1 MQIVK
6 RNGET
11 REYDVL
17 DLFAGVGGLST
28 AMPEKMQEV
37 CNNIQDLID
46 RIILTILETFNRFFN
61 IDPTSY
67 IAPVAIHYEIV
78 LCVPSVKHIIL
89 NFLEHAGE
97 VRKQYLLARYH
108 RGNTDDTDTSF
119 SCNLITVF

>member
-28 AMPEKMQEV
+28 AMSEKMQEV

-46 RIILTILETFNRFFN
+46 RIIQTILETFNRFFN
-61 IDPTSY
+61 I
-67 IAPVAIHYEIV
+67 VRHHYY
-78 LCVPSVKHIIL
+78 CHFIL
-89 NFLEHAGE
+89 LI
-97 VRKQYLLARYH
+97 QLLNNAVHLR
-108 RGNTDDTDTSF
+108 
-119 SCNLITVF
+119 